1 MLYFVMAIIIEKNI
15 ILSKT
20 KQKFTNLSKIDFN
33 NEIGNVDSCDGA
45 TYG

>member
-1 MLYFVMAIIIEKNI
+1 MVIIIEKNNI

-33 NEIGNVDSCDGA
+33 NEIGNIDSCDGA